1 MGKLIYVVTLY
12 TFCSFVLVTAKKYED
27 KEKPSWAKKDIR
39 DFTDADMERLF
50 DQWEEDE
57 EPLPE
62 DELPEHLRKPPVID
76 MTKLDMSNPEE
87 VLQQTKKGQTLMMF
101 VTVAN
106 KPSRARTEELTK
118 IWQTGLWSN
127 HIQAERYLI
136 DDDRAIFMFKDGS
149 QAWTAKEYFLEQNE
163 LKNVQ
168 LESQTYE
175 GKNPDVKNTAL
186 RDEL

>member
-1 MGKLIYVVTLY
+1 MAKLLCILLAI
-12 TFCSFVLVTAKKYED
+12 CISGIISKKAEN
-27 KEKPSWAKKDIR
+27 KPEWAKKDIT
-39 DFTDADMERLF
+39 DFTEADMERLL

-62 DELPEHLRKPPVID
+62 DELPEHLRKPPAID
-76 MTKLDMSNPEE
+76 ITKMDMSNPEA
-87 VLQQTKKGQTLMMF
+87 VLEATKKGQTVMMF

-106 KPSRARTEELTK
+106 NPSRARTDELTK

-136 DDDRAIFMFKDGS
+136 ADDRAIFMFKDGS
-149 QAWTAKEYFLEQNE
+149 QAWTAKKYLLEQEE
-163 LKNVQ
+163 LKDVQ
-168 LESQTYE
+168 LESQTYQ
-175 GKNPDVKNTAL
+175 GTKADVRNTAL

>member
-1 MGKLIYVVTLY
+1 MANKVY
-12 TFCSFVLVTAKKYED
+12 FVILLSCISASIGKKYNSE
-27 KEKPSWAKKDIR
+27 EKPEWAKKDIR
-39 DFTDADMERLF
+39 DFSDADMERLF

-62 DELPEHLRKPPVID
+62 DELPEYMRKPPSIDITQMD
-76 MTKLDMSNPEE
+76 MTNPES
-87 VLQQTKKGQTLMMF
+87 VLQATKKGQTLMMF

-106 KPSRARTEELTK
+106 KPSKARTEELTK
-118 IWQTGLWSN
+118 IWQAGLWSN

-149 QAWTAKEYFLEQNE
+149 QAWTAKEYLLEQDE
-163 LKNVQ
+163 LKDVQ
-168 LESQTYE
+168 LESQTFH
-175 GKNPDVKNTAL
+175 GKKPDVRNKAV

>member
-1 MGKLIYVVTLY
+1 MAKLLFILLAICISAVI
-12 TFCSFVLVTAKKYED
+12 SKKSEN
-27 KEKPSWAKKDIR
+27 KPDWAKKDIT
-39 DFTDADMERLF
+39 DFTEADMERLL

-62 DELPEHLRKPPVID
+62 DELPEHLRKPPAID
-76 MTKLDMSNPEE
+76 ITKMDMSNPEA
-87 VLQQTKKGQTLMMF
+87 VLEATKKGQTLMMF

-106 KPSRARTEELTK
+106 NPSRARTDELTK

-136 DDDRAIFMFKDGS
+136 ADDRAIFMFKDGS
-149 QAWTAKEYFLEQNE
+149 QAWTAKKFLLEQEE
-163 LKNVQ
+163 LKDVQ
-168 LESQTYE
+168 LESQTYQ
-175 GKNPDVKNTAL
+175 GTKADVRNTAL